1 MKVRTDYVSN
11 SSSSSFVI
19 NKDAAKAAKMFLDD
33 FGEYLSNCYGSD
45 SLGETFNIGVR
56 ERGSEDG
63 WHDWMNPE
71 YFGEIY
77 IQGKYNCENDTHA
90 EPKKPEDIESFAF
103 NCDDWDHTG
112 MMYLVFLYKY
122 FKKFGFEPDA
132 SDSEKTFP
140 PEDTDSFLGKI
151 LDRLSP
157 NTPGEKEDKHED
169 SH

>member
-19 NKDAAKAAKMFLDD
+19 NNDAAKAAKMFLED
-33 FGEYLSNCYGSD
+33 FGDYLSNCYGAD
-45 SLGETFNIGVR
+45 SLGETFHVGVI
-56 ERGSEDG
+56 EKGSQDE
-63 WHDWMNPE
+63 WYDWMSPDH
-71 YFGEIY
+71 FGEIY
-77 IQGKYNCENDTHA
+77 IRGKYDCETDTHA
-90 EPKKPEDIESFAF
+90 DPKKVEDIESFAF

-132 SDSEKTFP
+132 SNSEQTFP
-140 PEDTDSFLGKI
+140 PEENDSFLGKI
-151 LDRLSP
+151 LDRLEVS
-157 NTPGEKEDKHED
+157 EVHED